1 MAIKKKAQIG
11 LVEFIHPEDDAIDTT
26 LDEETGQPVS
36 NVAEY
41 RKDWNFA
48 KHCALLDGIEPT
60 RFQLNFSIP
69 YNKQVQIKN
78 SSVGGFG
85 KDDEAGFKL
94 GNHSNQIVR
103 TVLVGI
109 KNPEGMELADQL
121 VFQKDKKTDL
131 VTDRVMQ
138 ELEEL
143 GIVDDI
149 YGFYLSNK
157 AEPEN
162 LKKS

>member
-1 MAIKKKAQIG
+1 MALKKKALIG
-11 LVEFIHPEDDAIDTT
+11 MVDFIHPEDDAIDLTV
-26 LDEETGQPVS
+26 DEETGQPVS

-41 RKDWNFA
+41 RKDWNFS
-48 KHCALLDGIEPT
+48 KHCALLEGVEPT
-60 RFQLNFSIP
+60 KFQLNFSIP
-69 YNKQVQIKN
+69 YNKQVKIKN
-78 SSVGGFG
+78 ASVGGFG
-85 KDDEAGFKL
+85 KDEDAGFKL
-94 GNHSNQIVR
+94 GSHSNQIVR

-109 KNPEGMELADQL
+109 KNPEAMPLGEQL
-121 VFQKDKKTDL
+121 VYARDKKTDL
-131 VTDRVMQ
+131 VTDRVME
-138 ELEEL
+138 ELENL